1 MQILLVEDNP
11 GDAYLIQHAFKIANV
26 PVDWS
31 QVDDGVAALSFLRRE
46 NNYREAPRPQ
56 FVILDLNLPLKS
68 GVEVLGAV
76 RADESFNDMPVAI
89 FSNSKL
95 PKDVETCS
103 RFPNCRYFGKPPGF
117 KELVETVRAI
127 ISFAGNS

>member
-1 MQILLVEDNP
+1 MRILLVEDNP
-11 GDAYLIQHAFKIANV
+11 GDAYLIQHAFKVANV
-26 PVDWS
+26 PVAWN

-46 NNYREAPRPQ
+46 EDYREAPRPE

-68 GVEVLGAV
+68 GVEVLDAM
-76 RADESFNDMPVAI
+76 RADQSFSDMPVAV

-95 PKDVETCS
+95 PKDIEACS

-117 KELVETVRAI
+117 KELVDTVRSILA
-127 ISFAGNS
+127 FAGRS